1 MTALLIISVISGAG
15 IAFLIYFG
23 FALLTDARRPHGKRV
38 LILNLRETIARKRH
52 RPRLLYMQTLEDAR
66 QSQSQRTRKL

>member
-23 FALLTDARRPHGKRV
+23 FALLTDARRPDGKRV
-38 LILNLRETIARKRH
+38 LILMLRETIARKRH
-52 RPRLLYMQTLEDAR
+52 QPRLLYMHKLETNR
-66 QSQSQRTRKL
+66 PQQGERTRKL

>member
-38 LILNLRETIARKRH
+38 LILKLRETIARKRH
-52 RPRLLYMQTLEDAR
+52 QPRLLYVHKMEDFR
-66 QSQSQRTRKL
+66 QPQSERRRRI

>member
-23 FALLTDARRPHGKRV
+23 FALLTDARRPHGKRA
-38 LILNLRETIARKRH
+38 LILKLRETIARKRQ
-52 RPRLLYMQTLEDAR
+52 RPRLLYMRTLEDVR

>member
-38 LILNLRETIARKRH
+38 LILKLRERIARKRH
-52 RPRLLYMQTLEDAR
+52 QPRLLYVHKLGDFR
-66 QSQSQRTRKL
+66 QPQSERSRRL